1 MSERPEEVSFGRDEV
16 GEVVG
21 RMAVMA
27 GGSGW
32 LNLQPGYDPDIAD
45 PHPGSRWPF
54 RRGPS
59 VPVCTWVPN
68 ERAGSRRYDALGIDH
83 GTAMRAG
90 QVLREQGVTVPD
102 GWAVLQDN
110 PRRGL
115 VVAAPIGADHEQVV
129 RWLVAAGEALA
140 VVPLTGEWRALVY
153 RR

>member
-1 MSERPEEVSFGRDEV
+1 MSEPEIVAFGRDDV

-21 RMAVMA
+21 RMAGLA

-32 LNLQPGYDPDIAD
+32 VNLQPGYDPELAD
-45 PHPGSRWPF
+45 PGSGGRWPF
-54 RRGPS
+54 RRGPA

-68 ERAGSRRYDALGIDH
+68 ERAGSRRYDALGVDH

-90 QVLREQGVTVPD
+90 LVLREHGVAVPE
-102 GWAVLQDN
+102 GWSVLQDN

-115 VVAAPIGADHEQVV
+115 VVAAPLGADHEQVV
-129 RWLVAAGEALA
+129 RWLVSAGEVLA
-140 VVPLTGEWRALVY
+140 VVPLTGECRALVH